1 MRGTLTRGG
10 AAVLLLGSLVLSGC
24 TEHVKERCSGSGG
37 EMSCTITYK
46 TSDGQWGTDLEG
58 KRYDSTLTLN
68 GTFTV
73 ESGSGTLRI
82 QGDDETYE
90 YPLSAEEPVVIEDL
104 TLTMI
109 RRGDDETLV
118 GLATLADPQLDGFSA
133 QYTYVRE

>member
-1 MRGTLTRGG
+1 MRGTFTRGG

-24 TEHVKERCSGSGG
+24 TERVKERCSGSGG
-37 EMSCTITYK
+37 EMSCTITYE
-46 TSDGQWGTDLEG
+46 TSDGQWSTDLEG
-58 KRYDSTLTLN
+58 KRYENTLTLN

-109 RRGDDETLV
+109 RRGSDETLV

-133 QYTYVRE
+133 EFTYVRE